1 MNTVLAP
8 ELPQFLRLIIALVV
22 VLSLMGGLAFLL
34 KKLGLAEKPPSSRNN
49 KRRLRLVESLPLD
62 ARRRLV
68 LLECDDTQHLVVLS
82 ATSET
87 LIKSDIPAPPVDE
100 TAKADESLLS

>member
-1 MNTVLAP
+1 MDSIITP
-8 ELPQFLRLIIALVV
+8 ELPQFLRLIIALAI
-22 VLSLMGGLAFLL
+22 VLSLMGGLALLL
-34 KKLGLAEKPPSSRNN
+34 KKLGLAEKAPTLRNN

-68 LLECDDTQHLVVLS
+68 LLECDDKQHLVILS

-87 LIKSDIPAPPVDE
+87 LIKSDIPTPPVDE
-100 TAKADESLLS
+100 SSKADEGS